1 MRRKYLNIILYLGT
15 RQTPNFKLYLYGI
28 DHFLKTTFFNI
39 LTKRH
44 RLMLVSRQQR
54 DQIWRNLTT
63 FAKKSCLWQLF
74 DSLFLIGQ
82 NIEPTLAK
90 LVHYWANF
98 IVANGQILKNNLT
111 IRSHR
116 LPTKMEHFRLRLLEI
131 RFNECVTFL
140 LGK

>member
-1 MRRKYLNIILYLGT
+1 
-15 RQTPNFKLYLYGI
+15 
-28 DHFLKTTFFNI
+28 
-39 LTKRH
+39 
-44 RLMLVSRQQR
+44 MLVSRQQR

-98 IVANGQILKNNLT
+98 IVANGKILKNNLT
-111 IRSHR
+111 IIT
-116 LPTKMEHFRLRLLEI
+116 PTA
-131 RFNECVTFL
+131 NEDGAFSSL
-140 LGK
+140 SFGDQIQ